1 MSDLTSILA
10 DLAAGTIDAAEA
22 ERRIDAL
29 TANATPA
36 AQNPDAAAAQEHP
49 GGEPLADPRIDA
61 DDLDADDLDDSR
73 PQYATHTRESFR
85 AEEQPKRAEDQSGEA
100 PGGQGQPDQA
110 HSDKDEPVIEEEPEI
125 TSPRPTGSR
134 GVDKVVIRGVGRRVR
149 VIGDA
154 SVATVSATGPHVLR
168 RTGRVLEVTSD
179 GEVGPS
185 FGSFSIVRPP
195 RSVEDLRTLATGKE
209 LVIKVNPNIPVDV
222 EVTAGSLTTQNVP
235 VLGKVRVTAGGA
247 NLEGVIE
254 VSDALVQAGSATVRG
269 DISQGRSRVRVESG
283 SLTIQLGEKSNVAV
297 KADTQLGRVS
307 WPGEQAGSIDEYV
320 VGNGAARLD
329 IGVVM
334 GHASVRYAEGDAD
347 TK

>member
-10 DLAAGTIDAAEA
+10 DLAAGAIDAAEA

-29 TANATPA
+29 TADATPA

-49 GGEPLADPRIDA
+49 GDEPLADPRIDA

-85 AEEQPKRAEDQSGEA
+85 AEEQPKRAEDEN
-100 PGGQGQPDQA
+100 GQPHAEGQADQTQ
-110 HSDKDEPVIEEEPEI
+110 DEPVIEEEPEI
-125 TSPRPTGSR
+125 TPPRPTGSK

-222 EVTAGSLTTQNVP
+222 EVTAGSLNTQNVP

-334 GHASVRYAEGDAD
+334 GHASVRYAEADAD

>member
-10 DLAAGTIDAAEA
+10 DLAAGAIDAAEA

-29 TANATPA
+29 TADATPA
-36 AQNPDAAAAQEHP
+36 AQNPDAAAAQERP
-49 GGEPLADPRIDA
+49 GDEPLADPRIEA
-61 DDLDADDLDDSR
+61 DDIDVDDLDDSR

-85 AEEQPKRAEDQSGEA
+85 AEEQPKRAEDEN
-100 PGGQGQPDQA
+100 GQPHAERQADQTQA
-110 HSDKDEPVIEEEPEI
+110 EPDVEEEPEI
-125 TSPRPTGSR
+125 TSPRPTGSK
-134 GVDKVVIRGVGRRVR
+134 GVDKVVIRAVGRRVR

-154 SVATVSATGPHVLR
+154 AVATVSATGPHVLR